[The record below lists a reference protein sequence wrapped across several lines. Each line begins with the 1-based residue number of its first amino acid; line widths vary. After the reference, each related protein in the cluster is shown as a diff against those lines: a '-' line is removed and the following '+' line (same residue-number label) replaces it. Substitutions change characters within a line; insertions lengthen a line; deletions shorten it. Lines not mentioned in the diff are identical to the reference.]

1 MSINYQINNQRQM
14 VFVLMQGEIST
25 LQLMTFITDVNTEQ
39 RDDSYDRLIIL
50 KNTRCLLSGTE
61 VAEIAEFAGKL
72 NGSKARHRTAVV
84 VSTECE
90 FGIVRQYQ
98 LYRDASPDRF
108 YIFKELSEATAWLGL
123 QDEAALSPMERG
135 VLQASGPLY
144 DGRIAAG

>member
-1 MSINYQINNQRQM
+1 M

-25 LQLMTFITDVNTEQ
+25 LQMMTFITDVNTEQ
-39 RDDSYDRLIIL
+39 RDGSYDRLIIL

-61 VAEIAEFAGKL
+61 VAEIAEFTGKL
-72 NGSKARHRTAVV
+72 NGSRARHRTAVV

-108 YIFKELSEATAWLGL
+108 CIFKELNEATAWLGL
-123 QDEAALSPMERG
+123 DDESALNPVERG
-135 VLQASGPLY
+135 VLQTREPLY
-144 DGRIAAG
+144 DGYMAAG

>member
-1 MSINYQINNQRQM
+1 M

-25 LQLMTFITDVNTEQ
+25 LQMMTFITDVNTEQ
-39 RDDSYDRLIIL
+39 RDGSYDRLIIL
-50 KNTRCLLSGTE
+50 KNTRCLLSGTD

-72 NGSKARHRTAVV
+72 NGSRGRHRTAVV

-123 QDEAALSPMERG
+123 HDEAALSPIERG
-135 VLQASGPLY
+135 VLQARKPLY
-144 DGRIAAG
+144 DGYMVAG